1 MVCYVRVFFEAGVDT
16 CEAIYRMTTVR
27 TAVKLA
33 FESDVAARHESIYFA
48 VKLMYGHAYVCV

>member
-1 MVCYVRVFFEAGVDT
+1 MCLFIFFEAGVDT
-16 CEAIYRMTTVR
+16 CEAIYRVTTVR

-33 FESDVAARHESIYFA
+33 FESDVAARHESIYFT